1 MLAEAG
7 LETVQADM
15 RQPMSEERLIELLA
29 GADAAIVGVVPL
41 TAHVFAQAPELKVVC
56 MHGVGMDHIDLEAA
70 KACGV
75 MVANCPGA
83 NDQGVADLAFG
94 LMLCLARQLPTVDQ
108 EMRGHVWKAH
118 RGIELWRRTL
128 GLVGLGHVGRAVAK
142 RASGFEMR
150 VLAYDP
156 YVTAQQAQ
164 EMGVDPVALEE
175 VLEQSDFVSLHV
187 PLTEETRDLIGAA
200 ELGRMK
206 PGAYLINT
214 ARGGIVDEQALYAA
228 LANGTLAGVGLDVYS
243 EEPPW
248 GSPLL
253 DLPNVVLT
261 SHIGAH
267 TQEAIERVGVLAA
280 RNVVAALQSGQPL
293 VRVV

>member
-1 MLAEAG
+1 
-7 LETVQADM
+7 
-15 RQPMSEERLIELLA
+15 
-29 GADAAIVGVVPL
+29 
-41 TAHVFAQAPELKVVC
+41 
-56 MHGVGMDHIDLEAA
+56 
-70 KACGV
+70 
-75 MVANCPGA
+75 
-83 NDQGVADLAFG
+83 
-94 LMLCLARQLPTVDQ
+94 
-108 EMRGHVWKAH
+108 
-118 RGIELWRRTL
+118 
-128 GLVGLGHVGRAVAK
+128 
-142 RASGFEMR
+142 MR

-164 EMGVDPVALEE
+164 EMGVELVALEE

-187 PLTEETRDLIGAA
+187 PLTEETRNLIGAA

-228 LANGTLAGVGLDVYS
+228 LANGTLAGAGLDVYS

-280 RNVVAALQSGQPL
+280 AQRGRSICRAASPWY
-293 VRVV
+293 VWSEF